1 MLEFKSILVPYDGSI
16 HAKRAL
22 TQAIS
27 LMECTKEA
35 KLYIATISN
44 PINDSDMSALDLA
57 CKAES
62 TTDDSDSIHCNDGDL
77 KEAEKMIPSHVNYQL
92 LFELGEPVPM
102 ILYLAGM
109 VHADLIVM
117 GSRGR
122 SALKSLLLGSVSASI
137 LRQAKCP
144 VFIVK

>member
-1 MLEFKSILVPYDGSI
+1 MLDFKSILVPYDGSI

-22 TQAIS
+22 KQAIS
-27 LMECTKEA
+27 LTECAKEA
-35 KLYIATISN
+35 KLYVATISN
-44 PINDSDMSALDLA
+44 PISNSDMSALDLA

-62 TTDDSDSIHCNDGDL
+62 TTDDSILCDDEDL
-77 KEAEKMIPSHVNYQL
+77 KEAEKMIPSHINYQL

-137 LRQAKCP
+137 LRHAKCP